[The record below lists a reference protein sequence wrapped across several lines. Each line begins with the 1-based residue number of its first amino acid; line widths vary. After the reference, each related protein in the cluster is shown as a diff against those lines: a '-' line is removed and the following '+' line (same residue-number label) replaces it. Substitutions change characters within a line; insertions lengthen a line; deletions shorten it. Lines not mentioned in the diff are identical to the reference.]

1 MSESEEFCQSSSR
14 CESEMGMAGRE
25 PADGIG
31 LQADRLRA
39 LVESPVTAWFLAD
52 GERFLDFNHGFE
64 LLTGYGRTG
73 LAALAPN
80 RLFPHQWSRHP
91 SPTDGEPFSHPPL
104 ANGGQGEFPFP
115 AGGWSEVADTLL
127 TLLTTDEIPASRE
140 ALSYSFETRLTTKV
154 GTERWIMVKA
164 GPFAHSDRRALL
176 AQAVDITSYKEREE
190 ALRRSE
196 MRYRKVFEFAPDAI
210 FIHDTEGRGLDGNPE
225 AFNLLGGSSQKDKAP
240 DLLTV
245 MESWHEEDKARFP
258 EIQKQT
264 IERGEFR
271 GEFRAYKKDG
281 RIIDIDTRV
290 KVADIGSETLVI
302 AITRDISERKRME
315 EQIRNSLQEKEMLLR
330 EIHHRVKNN
339 MQIISTLLKLQL
351 RNAHDEKTRAL
362 FRESQNRILSMAM
375 IHEKLYQSEGLH
387 KINLNDYIGDLAEEA
402 LASFGTDGAVV
413 ALRKEVEEIVVGM
426 DAAIPCGLIVI
437 ELLSNALK
445 YAFPDKRPGEI
456 VIALHAIGSN
466 RYQLTVSDNGV
477 GLPPHLDIGGLKS
490 LGLRLVSDLARYQ
503 LEGEME
509 LLGEGG
515 TTVNVRFQEHPAAG
529 EHQYA

>member
-1 MSESEEFCQSSSR
+1 M
-14 CESEMGMAGRE
+14 
-25 PADGIG
+25 
-31 LQADRLRA
+31 
-39 LVESPVTAWFLAD
+39 
-52 GERFLDFNHGFE
+52 
-64 LLTGYGRTG
+64 
-73 LAALAPN
+73 
-80 RLFPHQWSRHP
+80 
-91 SPTDGEPFSHPPL
+91 
-104 ANGGQGEFPFP
+104 
-115 AGGWSEVADTLL
+115 
-127 TLLTTDEIPASRE
+127 
-140 ALSYSFETRLTTKV
+140 
-154 GTERWIMVKA
+154 
-164 GPFAHSDRRALL
+164 
-176 AQAVDITSYKEREE
+176 
-190 ALRRSE
+190 
-196 MRYRKVFEFAPDAI
+196 
-210 FIHDTEGRGLDGNPE
+210 
-225 AFNLLGGSSQKDKAP
+225 
-240 DLLTV
+240 
-245 MESWHEEDKARFP
+245 
-258 EIQKQT
+258 
-264 IERGEFR
+264 
-271 GEFRAYKKDG
+271 RAYKKDG
-281 RIIDIDTRV
+281 RIIDIETRV

-402 LASFGTDGAVV
+402 LASFGTDGAAV
-413 ALRKEVEEIVVGM
+413 ALRKEVEDIVVGM

-509 LLGEGG
+509 LLNEGG
-515 TTVNVRFQEHPAAG
+515 TTVHVRFQERLPA
-529 EHQYA
+529 EEPRYA